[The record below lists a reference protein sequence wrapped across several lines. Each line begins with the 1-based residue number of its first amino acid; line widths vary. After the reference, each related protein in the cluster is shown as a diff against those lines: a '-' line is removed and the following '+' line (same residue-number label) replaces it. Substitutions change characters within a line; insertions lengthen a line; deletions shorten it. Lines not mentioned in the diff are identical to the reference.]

1 MAISSSVKVAVAQVA
16 TDLHDLDANLARH
29 RAFIAKAQEAG
40 ADLLL
45 FPELSLTGYQVA
57 DRAVDLAMEKFDPR
71 LLSLAEAAGEMT
83 VVCGFVEEGYAAQF
97 YNAAAVLRRG
107 RVDFVHRKINLPSYG
122 RMEEDKYFA
131 EGRYV
136 EVFPLATPWSV
147 GLLICADLWNP
158 ALVHLAA
165 LHGATMMLS
174 PIASAN
180 AVVGGD
186 FSNPDGWDVSL
197 RFYAMMYGMPILM
210 ANIAGQEGDL
220 HFWGGSRILDPH
232 GQVLAQADGDEEVLL
247 TAELDYDA
255 VRRARFALPTVR
267 DSNLDLIHREV
278 DRLVNR
284 VGVPVGI
291 RRTV

>member
-1 MAISSSVKVAVAQVA
+1 MAVASRIKIAVAQVA
-16 TDLHDLDANLARH
+16 TDLHHVARNLARH
-29 RAFIAKAQEAG
+29 HDFIARAREAK

-57 DRAVDLAMEKFDPR
+57 DHAVDLAMSKDDPR
-71 LLSLAEAAGEMT
+71 LRALAEAAGDMT
-83 VVCGFVEEGYAAQF
+83 VICGFVEEGYAAQF
-97 YNAAAVLRRG
+97 YNAAAVLRGG

-136 EVFPLATPWSV
+136 EVFPLEDPWTA

-158 ALVHLAA
+158 ALVHLSA
-165 LHGATMMLS
+165 LHGATLLLS

-180 AVVGGD
+180 EVVGGD
-186 FSNPDGWDVSL
+186 FSNPDGWDVTL
-197 RFYAMMYGMPILM
+197 RFYAMMYGMPVAM
-210 ANIAGQEGDL
+210 ANIAGREGGL

-232 GQVLAQADGDEEVLL
+232 GRVLAQAEGDEEVLL
-247 TAELDYDA
+247 TADLDYDA
-255 VRRARFALPTVR
+255 VRRQRFALPTVR

-284 VGVPVGI
+284 VGVPVAF
-291 RRTV
+291 RRPG